1 VKAILDE
8 IRKNGTSTMKAQS
21 GGIAELL
28 NQLRDGL
35 VSIGYAFGLGNIN
48 ANTDSSSTTAET
60 VFDSGGFAFG
70 GGLMRKGNIGAETV
84 IGPDI
89 TNSILNPVRNS
100 RFSAFADSIRTLMS
114 ASNTIAAG
122 SSYITNNSGGNI
134 FVNGI
139 KIGSDMMQQPFV
151 EVMRTISLHVNEAI

>member
-1 VKAILDE
+1 
-8 IRKNGTSTMKAQS
+8 
-21 GGIAELL
+21 
-28 NQLRDGL
+28 
-35 VSIGYAFGLGNIN
+35 
-48 ANTDSSSTTAET
+48 
-60 VFDSGGFAFG
+60 
-70 GGLMRKGNIGAETV
+70 MRKGNIGAETV